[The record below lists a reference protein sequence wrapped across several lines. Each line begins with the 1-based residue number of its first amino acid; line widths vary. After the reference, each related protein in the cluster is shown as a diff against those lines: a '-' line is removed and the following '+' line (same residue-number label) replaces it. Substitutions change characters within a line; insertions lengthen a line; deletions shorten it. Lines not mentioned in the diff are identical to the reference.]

1 MVLSEA
7 KIPSTRIHKSYI
19 PAIYSRGKLPEYQFS
34 FDAILSKEAP
44 LQYGHTIQGCHSHP
58 KLEIERT
65 AMEGAKTAIVT

>member
-44 LQYGHTIQGCHSHP
+44 LQYGHTYRRETTYS
-58 KLEIERT
+58 
-65 AMEGAKTAIVT
+65 